1 MLPLFL
7 CLQDKRRRR
16 VCPRKASYA
25 QRGGGP
31 PFVDKRCVLPLA
43 LPFLAKKLFSGPVL
57 HPVIAL

>member
-1 MLPLFL
+1 MLPPFFMPAG
-7 CLQDKRRRR
+7 QKARR
-16 VCPRKASYA
+16 VCPRKASSA